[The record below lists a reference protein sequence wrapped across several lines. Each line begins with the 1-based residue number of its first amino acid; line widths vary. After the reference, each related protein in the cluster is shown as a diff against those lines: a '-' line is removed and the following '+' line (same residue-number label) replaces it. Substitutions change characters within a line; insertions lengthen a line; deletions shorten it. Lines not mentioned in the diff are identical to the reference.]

1 MAFGDSGG
9 RLADEVLAD
18 FLEHGA
24 HVFLALLDQPACAR
38 LLASLKADR
47 GYGAELFL
55 SEAAFDAD
63 PQYRGVNPRPGRNLL
78 ETFARDLGFVEEA
91 PSVVAGLTA
100 LLGDDY
106 EIMDRKVVC
115 GVPADAIPAWLKAR
129 IAGNPV
135 NNLGPYV
142 KPEYRDVTYFYG
154 IDFHQDLI
162 DYKEREADFVTL
174 YVYLHPVTAADAPL
188 FLLDGSH
195 RLGAAVFPHNLERTG
210 AETWLYRNGAT
221 GEAETRR
228 RVLMG
233 AAGSPQCGTPAPF
246 TAPSRTTPTTS
257 ASLCATYSARGAA
270 PSPASTRLTP
280 LWARPCGSTTR
291 GRTWTRQARPS
302 SSATSSTRLNPGRP
316 RAVYRGRWPPPP
328 GRRVAAGAFF
338 GQGLRRRPTCRIP
351 GSHRGDT
358 QPNPRTLQTA
368 LARIPDELAARAAF
382 AAALSRASSREASGG
397 SVRRQAGD
405 HWQERSFS

>member
-221 GEAETRR
+221 GEAKTRR

-233 AAGSPQCGTPAPF
+233 AAGFAAMWHACTLHGTQPDDADHERISLRYLFGKRSGALAGIDAVNAALGAPMRLYH
-246 TAPSRTTPTTS
+246 TRADLDE
-257 ASLCATYSARGAA
+257 AGAA
-270 PSPASTRLTP
+270 QLKRNIVN
-280 LWARPCGSTTR
+280 
-291 GRTWTRQARPS
+291 QA
-302 SSATSSTRLNPGRP
+302 
-316 RAVYRGRWPPPP
+316 
-328 GRRVAAGAFF
+328 
-338 GQGLRRRPTCRIP
+338 
-351 GSHRGDT
+351 
-358 QPNPRTLQTA
+358 
-368 LARIPDELAARAAF
+368 
-382 AAALSRASSREASGG
+382 
-397 SVRRQAGD
+397 
-405 HWQERSFS
+405 